1 MGQTLLQAC
10 ESVKCNFKH
19 SVLNFILRPYDL
31 SFIKEMGANTT
42 KGTDDEDLRPF

>member
-1 MGQTLLQAC
+1 MNLLN
-10 ESVKCNFKH
+10 VIKH